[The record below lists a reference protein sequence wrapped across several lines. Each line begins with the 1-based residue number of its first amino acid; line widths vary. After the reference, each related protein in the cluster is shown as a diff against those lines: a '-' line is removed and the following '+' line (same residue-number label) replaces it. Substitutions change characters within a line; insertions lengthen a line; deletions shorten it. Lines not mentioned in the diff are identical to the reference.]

1 HDAANITP
9 PGATNAGF
17 FRRPTDPRTNVA
29 YCLRRRAKILS
40 QVASAGFGLRFAST
54 RPSVANRGR
63 IAGTG
68 FGKLPRSRSVKDSWK
83 AAIAFASSS
92 NWDCRPMYL
101 DCISWDDEKTP
112 RADVDGHPPSTTMS
126 ASSREPLIRV

>member
-40 QVASAGFGLRFAST
+40 QVASAGFGLRFASK
-54 RPSVANRGR
+54 RPSVAKRGR

-68 FGKLPRSRSVKDSWK
+68 FGRLPRSRSVKDSWK
-83 AAIAFASSS
+83 TPIAFDSSRS
-92 NWDCRPMYL
+92 RDCRATYL
-101 DCISWDDEKTP
+101 DCISCDDEKTP
-112 RADVDGHPPSTTMS
+112 CAEADGHPPSTTTSGS
-126 ASSREPLIRV
+126 AREPLIRV